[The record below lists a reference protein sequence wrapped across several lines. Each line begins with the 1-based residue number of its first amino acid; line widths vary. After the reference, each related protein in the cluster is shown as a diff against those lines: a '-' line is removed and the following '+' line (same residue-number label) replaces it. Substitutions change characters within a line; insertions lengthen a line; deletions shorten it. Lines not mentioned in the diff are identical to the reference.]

1 MNGRWTSFHIGLLQF
16 TYASFVLS
24 GEQKESFVDASKEE
38 SSLEHELHVDSPQTE
53 ELDADVQKL
62 EEVCFKPKMFLGT
75 LWCCLIWP

>member
-1 MNGRWTSFHIGLLQF
+1 MVVDESHFIQQF

-62 EEVCFKPKMFLGT
+62 EEVCFIFAT
-75 LWCCLIWP
+75 S

>member
-1 MNGRWTSFHIGLLQF
+1 M
-16 TYASFVLS
+16 
-24 GEQKESFVDASKEE
+24 DASKEE